1 MSLLAVATLQLLAF
15 AAALL
20 GVGIAGV
27 RGVRLAQLAA
37 AHPGASAWWQGDT
50 ARRAIIHAVRPLWW
64 TITALVIGAAL
75 PQLALMLAGT

>member
-1 MSLLAVATLQLLAF
+1 MSLLAAATLQLLAF
-15 AAALL
+15 AAALP
-20 GVGIAGV
+20 GAGIAGV
-27 RGVRLAQLAA
+27 RGVRLAQRAA
-37 AHPGASAWWQGDT
+37 ADQGDT

>member
-1 MSLLAVATLQLLAF
+1 MSLLAAATLQLLAF
-15 AAALL
+15 AAALP
-20 GVGIAGV
+20 GAGIAGV
-27 RGVRLAQLAA
+27 RVRLAQRAA

-64 TITALVIGAAL
+64 AITALVIGAAL

>member
-1 MSLLAVATLQLLAF
+1 MSLLAAATLQLLAF

-20 GVGIAGV
+20 GAGV

-50 ARRAIIHAVRPLWW
+50 ARRAIIRAVRPLWW
-64 TITALVIGAAL
+64 TIAALVIGAAL

>member
-1 MSLLAVATLQLLAF
+1 MSLLAAATLQLLAF
-15 AAALL
+15 AAAL
-20 GVGIAGV
+20 
-27 RGVRLAQLAA
+27 LAA

-50 ARRAIIHAVRPLWW
+50 ARRAIIRAVRPLWW